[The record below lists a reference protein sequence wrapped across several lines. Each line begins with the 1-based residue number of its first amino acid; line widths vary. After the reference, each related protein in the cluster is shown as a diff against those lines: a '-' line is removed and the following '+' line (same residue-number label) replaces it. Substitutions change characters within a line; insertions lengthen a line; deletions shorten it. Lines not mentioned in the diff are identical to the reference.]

1 MKKKKNS
8 SFVVIALLLI
18 VTISIGYAALSTT
31 LNINGTSTIKT
42 NTWDVHFANVKV
54 TTNTG
59 ATVTK
64 APTITEGKT
73 TEVTYNVALNQPG
86 SVYEFTVDVVNGGTI
101 AAKTSAAPTLGG
113 NTQTAIFNYT
123 VTWSDGSAITANTAL
138 AAGATKTAKVRIEY
152 KKDITATQLPSADT
166 ALSLTCSI
174 PYVQA

>member
-42 NTWDVHFANVKV
+42 QNWDVHFANVKA
-54 TTNTG
+54 TTTTG

-73 TEVTYNVALNQPG
+73 T
-86 SVYEFTVDVVNGGTI
+86 
-101 AAKTSAAPTLGG
+101 
-113 NTQTAIFNYT
+113 
-123 VTWSDGSAITANTAL
+123 
-138 AAGATKTAKVRIEY
+138 RI
-152 KKDITATQLPSADT
+152 
-166 ALSLTCSI
+166 SI
-174 PYVQA
+174 

>member
-42 NTWDVHFANVKV
+42 QTWDVHFANVKV

-73 TEVTYNVALNQPG
+73 TEITYNVALNQPG

-101 AAKTSAAPTLGG
+101 AAKTSAIPTLGG
-113 NTQTAIFNYT
+113 NTQPTIFNYT
-123 VTWSDGSAITANTAL
+123 VTWSDGSPITANTAL
-138 AAGATKTAKVRIEY
+138 AAGTKKTAKVRIEY
-152 KKDITATQLPSADT
+152 KKDITAAQLPSTDT